1 MEKLRPL
8 KQVVNGTIALTL
20 SGLASGVFLDV
31 FERVHSFEP
40 GYPPSVMLGHWLAT
54 DRPARAGGATQKFRV
69 SSI

>member
-20 SGLASGVFLDV
+20 SGFASGVFLDV

-40 GYPPSVMLGHWLAT
+40 GYPPSVMPGYWLAGSG
-54 DRPARAGGATQKFRV
+54 RARRGATQKSRF